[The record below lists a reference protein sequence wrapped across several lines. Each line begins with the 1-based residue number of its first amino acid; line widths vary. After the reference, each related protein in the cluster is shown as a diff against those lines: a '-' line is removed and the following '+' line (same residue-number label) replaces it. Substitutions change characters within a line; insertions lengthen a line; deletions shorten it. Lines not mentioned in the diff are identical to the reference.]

1 MAKSVLDII
10 IKVSKEG
17 GADTETI
24 KGLVSVKSSILD
36 AAAVAGTF
44 VAAGYTVKK
53 VLDETVGTL
62 VSYADEVRHVQNA
75 TGASA
80 EDSSKL
86 LKILDDQK
94 ISYEQLEKAVAKNAK
109 TYDYTVTGIANMS
122 EAYLKLTN
130 TQDRAD
136 FMQARFGKQWVDFV
150 PIMQQGKQAI
160 LDQAA
165 AVSGGLVLTQ
175 KAMDETRQYERALN
189 DWNDAVKSVKVSV
202 GEQLLPT
209 LTNMLK
215 IQDDS
220 RRAAELA
227 AKDGVN
233 LVNATREQR
242 DHYTDLARAERDAQA
257 ATLDQAKATDTATQA
272 AADNTAALKEQ
283 SAAHQSMLGLITNI
297 ASENQKYA
305 DSQTT
310 LTFEMQAN
318 RAEAAKLYPWQ
329 KTQLDEL
336 NSKYA
341 DMKTTYEQNAEAHK
355 AAMGKI
361 QFDLLVT
368 KLSVDGITESES
380 KTIERAGIMFGVF
393 DQQSVDSAANFDKVN
408 QAVANGTI
416 RVEDMQK
423 AIDLL
428 PTSKNIDIAIN
439 TIVKEQGYNN
449 PMINVPGAPRKY
461 AQGGISTG
469 PTSGHMEILHGI
481 EAVIPLQNGS
491 VPVQMLGSNVTSAGG
506 GNYYINLTI
515 ASPLTIM
522 DEQSAHNTLLPFII
536 EGVRKAKAQGA
547 IK

>member
-1 MAKSVLDII
+1 MC
-10 IKVSKEG
+10 
-17 GADTETI
+17 
-24 KGLVSVKSSILD
+24 
-36 AAAVAGTF
+36 
-44 VAAGYTVKK
+44 
-53 VLDETVGTL
+53 
-62 VSYADEVRHVQNA
+62 
-75 TGASA
+75 
-80 EDSSKL
+80 
-86 LKILDDQK
+86 
-94 ISYEQLEKAVAKNAK
+94 
-109 TYDYTVTGIANMS
+109 
-122 EAYLKLTN
+122 
-130 TQDRAD
+130 
-136 FMQARFGKQWVDFV
+136 
-150 PIMQQGKQAI
+150 
-160 LDQAA
+160 
-165 AVSGGLVLTQ
+165 
-175 KAMDETRQYERALN
+175 
-189 DWNDAVKSVKVSV
+189 
-202 GEQLLPT
+202 
-209 LTNMLK
+209 
-215 IQDDS
+215 
-220 RRAAELA
+220 
-227 AKDGVN
+227 
-233 LVNATREQR
+233 
-242 DHYTDLARAERDAQA
+242 
-257 ATLDQAKATDTATQA
+257 
-272 AADNTAALKEQ
+272 
-283 SAAHQSMLGLITNI
+283 
-297 ASENQKYA
+297 
-305 DSQTT
+305 
-310 LTFEMQAN
+310 
-318 RAEAAKLYPWQ
+318 
-329 KTQLDEL
+329 
-336 NSKYA
+336 
-341 DMKTTYEQNAEAHK
+341 
-355 AAMGKI
+355 KI